1 MQDSSCSKPMMVCLT
16 LLRFDMKNTI
26 CILLLCLSVAVNQQ
40 AMAQTKTN
48 TEDSAK
54 KTKIEELKKLR
65 RDLFIQKLEL
75 TETET
80 EKFFPIYDE
89 YQLKLKEARKAFK
102 KKWKD
107 KKPEDLT
114 EDEANLFLADA
125 IALRKTEVDLFSTY
139 SEKLKTAIPVKK
151 IVILPRVEKEVQHE
165 LIKKAG
171 GKGRGGK
178 NPGKKGKPGGPGGP
192 PPHHGPPPP
201 DDEIEP

>member
-1 MQDSSCSKPMMVCLT
+1 M
-16 LLRFDMKNTI
+16 
-26 CILLLCLSVAVNQQ
+26 
-40 AMAQTKTN
+40 
-48 TEDSAK
+48 
-54 KTKIEELKKLR
+54 
-65 RDLFIQKLEL
+65 
-75 TETET
+75 
-80 EKFFPIYDE
+80 
-89 YQLKLKEARKAFK
+89 KLKEARKAFK

-171 GKGRGGK
+171 GKGPGGK

>member
-1 MQDSSCSKPMMVCLT
+1 MMVCLT
-16 LLRFDMKNTI
+16 HLRFDMKNKFWI
-26 CILLLCLSVAVNQQ
+26 LLCLMSAAFVQHAT
-40 AMAQTKTN
+40 AQTKTS
-48 TEDSAK
+48 EGDSAK
-54 KTKIEELKKLR
+54 KAKIEELKKLR

-89 YQLKLKEARKAFK
+89 YQLKLKEARKEFK
-102 KKWKD
+102 KKWKN
-107 KKPEDLT
+107 KKPEELT
-114 EDEANLFLADA
+114 EEEANLFLADA

-139 SEKLKTAIPVKK
+139 SEKLKSAIPVKK

-171 GKGRGGK
+171 GKGPGGK
-178 NPGKKGKPGGPGGP
+178 GPDGKKPGKKGKPGSPGGP